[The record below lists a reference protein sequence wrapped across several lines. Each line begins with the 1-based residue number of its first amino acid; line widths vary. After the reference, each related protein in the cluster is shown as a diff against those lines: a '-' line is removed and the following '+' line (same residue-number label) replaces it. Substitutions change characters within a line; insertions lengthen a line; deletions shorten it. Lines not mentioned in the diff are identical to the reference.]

1 MSLLVRQAL
10 FARTLHVG
18 LKNHFKLTQS
28 LPTRSFNTKAETA
41 TNFRNA
47 LKYGYR
53 GGIVALQVGL
63 VTFLICTCLHNPVE
77 TVLDPVQSVA
87 AEGRKR
93 VIVLGTGWGSTSL
106 VKSLDPSEYD
116 VVIVS
121 PRNYFLFTPLLP
133 SCTVGTLE
141 HRSILESIRYIIRNK
156 KGNFQFVAGECT
168 HIDPENRQI
177 TIKDNSEWHGA
188 TTESQLTYDY
198 LVVGVGA
205 ETATFNI
212 PGVKENS
219 CYLKEIWDAKKIRS
233 RLSSCIESATFSGQ
247 DPAEQE
253 RLLHM
258 VVVGGGPTGVEYAG
272 ELYDYLKEDLR
283 KWYPEIADK
292 FRITLIEAQNN
303 VLNSFSKKLINYTE
317 STFKENKIDIR
328 TRSVVKNVTP
338 THVNIK
344 NAQGEN
350 ESLPYGLLVWA
361 AGNTARPVVRDL
373 MSKFPEFQTN
383 RRGLTVDEN
392 LRVKGTDNIFAL
404 GDATASKYAP
414 TAQVASQQG
423 KYLAKFFDEI
433 VRAENPS
440 KALEGVKP
448 FEYTHNGS
456 LA

>member
-1 MSLLVRQAL
+1 RRAL

-28 LPTRSFNTKAETA
+28 LPTRSFTTKAEAA
-41 TNFRNA
+41 TKFRNA
-47 LKYGYR
+47 LKYSYR
-53 GGIVALQVGL
+53 GGVKALQAGL
-63 VTFLICTCLHNPVE
+63 VVFLIYAWIHNHPVE
-77 TVLDPVQSVA
+77 TVLDPVQSVPTD
-87 AEGRKR
+87 GRKR

-106 VKSLDPSEYD
+106 VKSLDPHEYD

-141 HRSILESIRYIIRNK
+141 HRSILESIRYIIRHK
-156 KGNFQFVAGECT
+156 KGNFRFVEGECT

-177 TIKDNSEWHGA
+177 TIKDKSELHGA
-188 TTESQLTYDY
+188 ITESQLTYDY

-219 CYLKEIWDAKKIRS
+219 SAAS
-233 RLSSCIESATFSGQ
+233 ESATFSGQ

-328 TRSVVKNVTP
+328 TRSMVKNVTP

-423 KYLAKFFDEI
+423 KYLAKVFDEV
-433 VRAENPS
+433 VRAEDPS
-440 KALEGVKP
+440 KALE
-448 FEYTHNGS
+448 
-456 LA
+456 